1 MFRQT
6 PRLFAREPAIKY
18 LGQTLEI
25 NRAGVQQASMS
36 ASGVINKLEDWKT
49 APQLREPDNGGREL
63 YHHQP
68 AADMF
73 II

>member
-1 MFRQT
+1 
-6 PRLFAREPAIKY
+6 
-18 LGQTLEI
+18 
-25 NRAGVQQASMS
+25 MS